1 MKFALLILATLVG
14 MISSGV
20 LFGTARQT
28 RPSSAVEKWVDANH
42 MLINIKGQWEDV
54 RLIPLADHLC
64 RSGQPL
70 FQRYCDDPAHKSQR

>member
-1 MKFALLILATLVG
+1 MKFGLLILATLIG

-20 LFGTARQT
+20 LLGSGRHS
-28 RPSSAVEKWVDANH
+28 RSVSAAEKWVDANH
-42 MLINIKGQWEDV
+42 MLIQVKGHWEDV

-70 FQRYCDDPAHKSQR
+70 FERDRKSVV